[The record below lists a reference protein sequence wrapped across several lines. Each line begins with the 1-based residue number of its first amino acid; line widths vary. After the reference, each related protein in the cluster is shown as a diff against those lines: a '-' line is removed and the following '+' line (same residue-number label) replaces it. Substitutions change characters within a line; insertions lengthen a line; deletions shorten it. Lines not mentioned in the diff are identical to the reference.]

1 MMAETLAQNH
11 QGALDPEPVPGSQ
24 EAEFL
29 SAPSTV
35 EEIVEA
41 LREVDHLS
49 GLEEQEYRWLA
60 TNGCVRSAEAGAIVF
75 REGEPASHMNILLRG
90 EVHVRRRNSG
100 PIALFI
106 GSAGQI
112 TGKLPFSRM
121 KNYGGDGYTA
131 SRSWVLDVHEDLFP
145 AMLAA
150 IPSMTQRCVS
160 ILLDRVREVTR
171 LEQQAEKL
179 TALGKLAANLAHE
192 LNNPASA
199 AQRSAAQLFQD
210 LSNYRE
216 QSFQLGAIS
225 ASAPELP
232 RIRRWFDITKERMAA
247 FVPQAHA
254 TLSPLDSS
262 DREQAFVVWLEQHG
276 VEDAWHLA
284 PAFADTALGFDQLD
298 ELAEI
303 ASASMLPK
311 LLTLFSNSLR
321 IEHAAETVIES
332 TSRIFDLISA
342 VKDYSYMD
350 QAPVQEVDLA
360 QSLLITLVMF
370 QSRMGEVVLETQFDP
385 TLSPISAYG
394 SELSQVWTALIE
406 NALDAMRNTGKLTL
420 RTSISGDNALVE
432 VMDSGPGIPSDI
444 QTRIFEPF
452 FTTKAP
458 GSGLGLGLD
467 IATRIIRRHSG
478 TLTVE
483 SRPGFTCFQVRLP
496 LERAGA
502 Y

>member
-1 MMAETLAQNH
+1 MAETLTQHQQNATDLEPLPGEAQ
-11 QGALDPEPVPGSQ
+11 A
-24 EAEFL
+24 EAE
-29 SAPSTV
+29 SALPNV
-35 EEIVEA
+35 ADLMQA
-41 LREVDHLS
+41 LKAVDHLH
-49 GLEEQEYRWLA
+49 GLSEQEYLWLA
-60 TNGCVRSAEAGAIVF
+60 NNGCVRSAGPGVLVF
-75 REGEPASHMNILLRG
+75 REGEIACHMNILLRG
-90 EVHVRRRNSG
+90 EVHVRRLNSG
-100 PIALFI
+100 PIAIFI

-121 KNYGGDGYTA
+121 KTYGGDGYTV

-160 ILLDRVREVTR
+160 ILLDRVREITR

-210 LSNYRE
+210 LRAYRE
-216 QSFQLGAIS
+216 ENFQLGALS

-232 RIRRWFDITKERMAA
+232 QIRRWFEQTKQRMAA
-247 FVPQAHA
+247 FVPQPHS
-254 TLSPLDSS
+254 TLSPLALN
-262 DREQAFVVWLEQHG
+262 DREQDFVTWLEAHS
-276 VEDAWHLA
+276 VPDAWTLA
-284 PAFADTALGFDQLD
+284 PAFAESALGFDQVD
-298 ELAEI
+298 ELAAI
-303 ASASMLPK
+303 TPPTMLPK
-311 LLTLFSNSLR
+311 VLSAFSNSLR

-332 TSRIFDLISA
+332 TARIFDLISA

-370 QSRMGEVVLETQFDP
+370 QSRMGGVMLKTDFDP
-385 TLSPISAYG
+385 ALQPVSAYG

-406 NALDAMRNTGKLTL
+406 NALDALRESGTLTL
-420 RTSISGDNALVE
+420 RTFASGADAVVE
-432 VMDSGPGIPSDI
+432 VVDSGPGIPREI

-452 FTTKAP
+452 FTTKPP

-467 IATRIIRRHSG
+467 VAMRIVRRHSG

-483 SRPGFTCFQVRLP
+483 SRPGYTCLQVRLP
-496 LERAGA
+496 RERAGA